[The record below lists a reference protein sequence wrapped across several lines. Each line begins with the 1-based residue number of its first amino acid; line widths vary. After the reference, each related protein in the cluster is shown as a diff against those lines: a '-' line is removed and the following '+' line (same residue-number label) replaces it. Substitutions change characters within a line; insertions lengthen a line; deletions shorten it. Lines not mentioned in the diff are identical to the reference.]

1 MGAFLDD
8 GLRVGGFN
16 WPRVLRKEIDLSLGR
31 VINEKG
37 EENAGRHLSQLRL
50 PSLTADHSEGE
61 QLLRLDEQYGWVI
74 NITGAAA
81 ARQGDVKT
89 LTEQVVD
96 HAEKGL
102 EVVESHLLRVSS
114 HELQT
119 QDVLKNVERAAV
131 LLGEMG
137 VLPEGIEIPKLRLGQ
152 ELPIELV
159 LGPLAGRVVG
169 ELRGAGRWL
178 KMS

>member
-8 GLRVGGFN
+8 SLRVGGFN

-31 VINEKG
+31 GINEKG

-61 QLLRLDEQYGWVI
+61 QLLRLDEQYGGVI
-74 NITGAAA
+74 DITGAAT
-81 ARQGDVKT
+81 ARQGDGKT
-89 LTEQVVD
+89 LMEQVVD

-102 EVVESHLLRVSS
+102 EILESHLRRVSS
-114 HELQT
+114 HELQI
-119 QDVLKNVERAAV
+119 QDVLKDIERTAV

-137 VLPEGIEIPKLRLGQ
+137 VVLKGVEIPKLRLGQ

-169 ELRGAGRWL
+169 ELGGAGRWL